1 MRQKCI
7 ILKKRTLNI
16 KILKAFA
23 FSFLRNKFDSD
34 FIYLTTNLW
43 IESKNKKTINVG
55 EGLCINLK
63 SRNDIK
69 AYVNNL
75 ADNFTSIEI
84 SHPENIKKVYFN
96 YIILNEED
104 YNNYQKELI
113 NKNLGYNN

>member
-7 ILKKRTLNI
+7 ILKKRTLDV

-23 FSFLRNKFDSD
+23 FSFFRNKFDSD

-43 IESKNKKTINVG
+43 IDSKNKKTINVG
-55 EGLCINLK
+55 EGICINLK

-75 ADNFTSIEI
+75 IDNFTAIKI
-84 SHPENIKKVYFN
+84 NHPENIKKIYFN
-96 YIILNEED
+96 YIILNKED